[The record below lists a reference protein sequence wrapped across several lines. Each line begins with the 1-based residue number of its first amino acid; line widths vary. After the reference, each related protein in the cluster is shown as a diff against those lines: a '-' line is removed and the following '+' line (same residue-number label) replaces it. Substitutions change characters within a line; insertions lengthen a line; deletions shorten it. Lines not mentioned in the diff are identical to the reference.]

1 MHRHGRRR
9 IPYPNRGGG
18 GGDDDDDDD
27 GNTHEKTSTPT
38 RTVCPLKRSYTVHER
53 SPGAR
58 VRYVDFCQDVDPEHA
73 RAVAAKGA
81 AY

>member
-1 MHRHGRRR
+1 MPARNFPIDQQQQH
-9 IPYPNRGGG
+9 
-18 GGDDDDDDD
+18 
-27 GNTHEKTSTPT
+27 PT
-38 RTVCPLKRSYTVHER
+38 RSNRPFLAAVTFSDSYTVHER

-58 VRYVDFCQDVDPEHA
+58 VRYAAFCDDVDPEHA